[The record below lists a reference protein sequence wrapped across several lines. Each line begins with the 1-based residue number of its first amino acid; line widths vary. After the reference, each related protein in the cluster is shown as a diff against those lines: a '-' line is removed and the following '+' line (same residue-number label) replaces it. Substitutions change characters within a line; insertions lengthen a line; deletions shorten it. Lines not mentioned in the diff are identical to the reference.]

1 MSVNL
6 LRVLGIGVLV
16 TVMTLLLKPHK
27 PELSIALPILGVSA
41 ILLCIAPY
49 LKGIFSMFEELAKRG
64 GLESRYLHMVMKIVG
79 VAYLC
84 QFGAELCRD
93 AGETSLASNIE
104 LAGKVMILTLSMP
117 AIYRLLDLVSAII
130 NF

>member
-1 MSVNL
+1 MSGNL

-16 TVMTLLLKPHK
+16 TMMTLLIKPHK
-27 PELSIALPILGVSA
+27 PELSIALPILAVCA
-41 ILLCIAPY
+41 ILFCIAPY
-49 LKGIFSMFEELAKRG
+49 LKGILSMFEELASRG

-84 QFGAELCRD
+84 QFGAELCKD
-93 AGETSLASNIE
+93 AGENSLASNIE